1 MRTTVTLD
9 DDLAVR
15 LEQRRAER
23 GVTFKEALNEAVR
36 LGLAAEDELGSAGP
50 AALTTRPLAM
60 GRRLIDDI
68 DSVAE
73 ALAVAEGEAFR

>member
-15 LEQRRAER
+15 LEQRRADR
-23 GVTFKEALNEAVR
+23 GITFKEALNDAVR
-36 LGLAAEDELGSAGP
+36 RGLAAQDEPGSAGR
-50 AALTTRPLAM
+50 AALTTRPLTM

>member
-15 LEQRRAER
+15 LEQRRADR
-23 GVTFKEALNEAVR
+23 GITFKEALNEAVR
-36 LGLAAEDELGSAGP
+36 RGLAAENEPESGGRAT
-50 AALTTRPLAM
+50 LTTRPLAM

>member
-9 DDLAVR
+9 DDLVAR

-23 GVTFKEALNEAVR
+23 GITFKEALNEAVR
-36 LGLAAEDELGSAGP
+36 RGLAAEAQPGRPGP
-50 AALTTRPLAM
+50 AAAATRPLTM
-60 GRRLIDDI
+60 GRRLVENI